1 MTRAF
6 TKSVLMLAVL
16 GIAAAAPLQA
26 GTRESV
32 REILR
37 ARHPIVMTAAEWQK
51 LGADV
56 DTHLLEAAA
65 DSGLTYGARQRA
77 LSALSVVGG
86 PRAKEFLR
94 DMVRNA
100 RVAPELLSTA
110 VSEYARTFSKTD
122 PTDVRIVTVPLLE
135 HEDWTVRQGAVRAL
149 GELGSKEGF
158 EAMRLRQ
165 TRETH
170 PAVQSALRTALR
182 PSDTEKH

>member
-1 MTRAF
+1 
-6 TKSVLMLAVL
+6 
-16 GIAAAAPLQA
+16 
-26 GTRESV
+26 
-32 REILR
+32 
-37 ARHPIVMTAAEWQK
+37 
-51 LGADV
+51 
-56 DTHLLEAAA
+56 
-65 DSGLTYGARQRA
+65 
-77 LSALSVVGG
+77 
-86 PRAKEFLR
+86 
-94 DMVRNA
+94 MVRSA

-182 PSDTEKH
+182 PADTEKH